1 MTTLDPKLINEI
13 IEHVVGTCKADYDIA
28 NDFNITVEEV
38 QDAMIDGE
46 ADWCN
51 CCGWIYKMEYLDAY
65 SGDLLC
71 YNCQSDLEEEE
82 ENEED

>member
-1 MTTLDPKLINEI
+1 MIIFDPKFLEEI

-28 NDFNITVEEV
+28 RDFNLTEEEALE
-38 QDAMIDGE
+38 AMIQGE

-51 CCGWIYKMEYLDAY
+51 CCGWIYKMEDLDAY

-82 ENEED
+82 ENED